1 MKYRQVKNMDMNL
14 ASALV
19 GGALGFVASMGAL
32 IAERLWDRAGSLKIF
47 YVIRSSHRNAVDTF
61 GTSDSSDG
69 PTFVVP
75 LVFELQ
81 NTTNTTRVMRDVS
94 VLIYKDG
101 KYVDEMIQIGQ
112 SGEKDK
118 KHQEYG
124 DNNQS
129 YSFLVEAKSIKKIYG
144 TYIYAP
150 GSDPTKKQDF
160 NEIRLRYFDE
170 KNKSREYHIR
180 YIDNPW
186 DQRDINGDEN
196 WILLENNTCYK
207 KQVDD
212 VRAIADPVPLT
223 SEKISYLEMVQEP
236 ISRMST
242 ASAIFKGFAATIVA
256 GIATLSYCQ
265 VNTWILVLSFIPI
278 VLFAFL
284 DIYYLKLE
292 KKYRF
297 LYEQI
302 RNDIHSV
309 DFSMK
314 LTKDNKAARSRI
326 WDCLLS
332 PSVWLFYP
340 VMLGILVVVLILRF
354 KGVI

>member
-1 MKYRQVKNMDMNL
+1 MDMNL

-32 IAERLWDRAGSLKIF
+32 IAERLWDRAGRLKIF
-47 YVIRSSHRNAVDTF
+47 YMIGSSHRKAIDTF
-61 GTSDSSDG
+61 GVSDSDNG

-94 VLIYKDG
+94 VLMYKDG
-101 KYVDEMIQIGQ
+101 RYVDEMTQISK
-112 SGEKDK
+112 SGEKNK
-118 KHQEYG
+118 EQREYG
-124 DNNQS
+124 GENQS
-129 YSFLVEAKSIKKIYG
+129 YSFVIQAKSIQKIYG
-144 TYIYAP
+144 TYLYAP
-150 GSDPTKKQDF
+150 GFDSTKRQDF

-170 KNKSREYHIR
+170 KNKAREYHIR

-186 DQRDINGDEN
+186 EQRDIDGDEN

-207 KQVDD
+207 KQVDNA
-212 VRAIADPVPLT
+212 RAIADPIPLT
-223 SEKISYLEMVQEP
+223 SEKISYLEMIQGP

-278 VLFAFL
+278 ALFAFL

-297 LYEQI
+297 LYEQV
-302 RNDIHSV
+302 RTDVHLV

-314 LTKDNKAARSRI
+314 LTKDNKSAKSRLL
-326 WDCLLS
+326 DCLLS

-340 VMLGILVVVLILRF
+340 IMIAILVVVVSMKL

>member
-1 MKYRQVKNMDMNL
+1 MNL

-19 GGALGFVASMGAL
+19 GGALGFAASIGAL
-32 IAERLWDRAGSLKIF
+32 IAERIWDRAGRLKIF
-47 YVIRSSHRNAVDTF
+47 YVIQSSHQKAVDTF
-61 GTSDSSDG
+61 GVSDSDNG

-81 NTTNTTRVMRDVS
+81 NTSNTTRVMRDVS
-94 VLIYKDG
+94 VLMYKDG
-101 KYVDEMIQIGQ
+101 KYVDEMLQIGQ
-112 SGEKDK
+112 AGEKSK
-118 KHQEYG
+118 EKREYG
-124 DNNQS
+124 SDNQS
-129 YSFLVEAKSIKKIYG
+129 YSFVVQAKSIHKIYG
-144 TYIYAP
+144 TYVYAP
-150 GSDPTKKQDF
+150 GFDPAKRLDF

-170 KNKSREYHIR
+170 RNKAREYHIR

-186 DQRDINGDEN
+186 DQQDMDGDEN

-207 KQVDD
+207 KQADD
-212 VRAIADPVPLT
+212 MRVIADPVPLT
-223 SEKISYLEMVQEP
+223 PEKISYLEMVQEP
-236 ISRMST
+236 IGRMST

-256 GIATLSYCQ
+256 GIAALTYCQ
-265 VNTWILVLSFIPI
+265 VNTWILGLSFIPV

-302 RNDIHSV
+302 RTDVHPV

-314 LTKDNKAARSRI
+314 LTKDNKSAKSRI

-340 VMLGILVVVLILRF
+340 IMLGILVAVLILRF

>member
-1 MKYRQVKNMDMNL
+1 LKYRQVKNMDMNL
-14 ASALV
+14 ASTLI

-32 IAERLWDRAGSLKIF
+32 IAERIWDRAGRLKIF
-47 YVIRSSHRNAVDTF
+47 YVIGSSHQKAIDTF
-61 GTSDSSDG
+61 GVSDSDNG

-75 LVFELQ
+75 LIFELQ

-94 VLIYKDG
+94 VLMYKDG

-112 SGEKDK
+112 AGEKNK
-118 KHQEYG
+118 EQREYG
-124 DNNQS
+124 GDNQS
-129 YSFLVEAKSIKKIYG
+129 YSFVVQAKSIQKIYG
-144 TYIYAP
+144 TYVYAP
-150 GSDPTKKQDF
+150 GFDPEKRQDF

-170 KNKSREYHIR
+170 RNKSCEYHVR

-186 DQRDINGDEN
+186 EQRDIEGDEN

-207 KQVDD
+207 KKAED
-212 VRAIADPVPLT
+212 VHEIADPVPLT
-223 SEKISYLEMVQEP
+223 SEKISYLEMVQAP
-236 ISRMST
+236 IGRMST

-256 GIATLSYCQ
+256 GIATLSYYQ
-265 VNTWILVLSFIPI
+265 VNTWILILSFIPI

-292 KKYRF
+292 KKCRF

-302 RNDIHSV
+302 RTDVHPV

-314 LTKDNKAARSRI
+314 LTKDNKSAKSRI
-326 WDCLLS
+326 LDCLLS

-340 VMLGILVVVLILRF
+340 IMIAVLAVVVILKL